1 VATKKLQDNDLSEKA
16 RLIRAIILDVDGV
29 LTDGKIGYG
38 CDKEEMK
45 FFHVK
50 DGFGITLLQRAGL
63 KVGIL
68 SSRRS
73 AANRLRAEELALD
86 FLYQGVQDKL
96 SALENLLS
104 AQMLRPEECLYIG
117 DDVPDIPIAQKVGIS
132 VAVADAAPELLQ
144 SADMKTEAAGGH
156 GAVREVAVWLL
167 KQQGIWEELMKQ
179 YIPSR

>member
-1 VATKKLQDNDLSEKA
+1 LTTKESQDNNLSEKA
-16 RLIRAIILDVDGV
+16 LLIRVIILDVDGV
-29 LTDGKIGYG
+29 LTDGSIGYG
-38 CDKEEMK
+38 CDNEEIK

-50 DGFGITLLQRAGL
+50 DGFGIKLLQRAGL

-86 FLYQGVQDKL
+86 FLYEGVKDKL
-96 SALENLLS
+96 SGLENLLS
-104 AQMLRPEECLYIG
+104 AQMVRPEECLYMG
-117 DDVPDIPIAQKVGIS
+117 DDVADIPIGQKVGIS
-132 VAVADAAPELLQ
+132 VAVADAAPELIQ

-167 KQQGIWEELMKQ
+167 KQQGLWQELIKQ
-179 YIPSR
+179 YIS